1 MILCSFLYRY
11 GVILLYILL
20 KSIKKICK
28 STKKRGGLFKSAFDK
43 SEMMIVLQWN
53 CNGQERN
60 VKGGAGNSVQS
71 NENTLSK

>member
-28 STKKRGGLFKSAFDK
+28 STKNHGGGGMLLYICKRIQYPFIIFVVIVRIEKE
-43 SEMMIVLQWN
+43 EMKKTDYLRVLLI
-53 CNGQERN
+53 
-60 VKGGAGNSVQS
+60 KA
-71 NENTLSK
+71 K